1 MINQINLEKDIE
13 NEKYKYLIF
22 MEITGLTKIYEN
34 FGYVE
39 ALSINK
45 LINKKLYKHGS
56 KKFKGY
62 QSIQNRFTI
71 LTEDI
76 QIFKN
81 FLRDVKQDI
90 PDYILLIDLKVHSG
104 VCKTFGGSY
113 LDSIK
118 KANAALNI
126 AIIDNK
132 EILEF
137 DSTNVSI
144 SKLVNKEDWK
154 LKTLHLIKNNLI
166 IPFFQPILDIKT
178 GKIVKYEVL
187 ARGNLSGKIA
197 LPFEFLPA
205 AEILQILPIITRMII
220 SESFKFFEDKPLIKF
235 SINITE
241 FDLIDPS
248 FSDFIQNKT
257 KEFNIQ
263 ASNVTLELLEN
274 IKSINITHY
283 NEMISNLKDLG
294 FSIAID
300 DFGIENSNFSRLM
313 AIDCDYLKIDAIF
326 IKDIHK
332 NHKNQT
338 IVESIVNV
346 AQVLKI
352 KTIAEYVESKEIF
365 ECIKSLGVD
374 FAQGYYIGKPS
385 SKIVNS

>member
-76 QIFKN
+76 QIFKK

-178 GKIVKYEVL
+178 GEIVKYEVL